1 MIASDPFIFPRS
13 LSSHDSSKIKHAVIA
28 ISVFLLRAYLCSIL
42 GIRSDKEEW
51 KQEKAKERKKNGRD
65 PLPWI
70 SSPFPLG
77 EEEGRNNILW
87 TERLLC
93 AATFREYW
101 ITLEERI
108 IESWAGFAP
117 RREMEI
123 KMHRVVHDERG
134 PAWIIGMKIERA
146 EANGWN
152 HSRTD
157 KKPQVTIPGGLL
169 ARIGRRSSTRRESD
183 VRVERIGKKGPEGDS
198 SKRLHFPFH
207 RDRTFQS
214 ASFVPSHVSS
224 PPQWRILDLENGYT
238 VLYSLF
244 FLERNPRH
252 VGFWQWQLTRYIKMS
267 TSVINMP
274 TRIIISIIVNPT
286 DSWFLWTIKGKK
298 TQIEIHIRIF
308 LRSMDFFH
316 SFEFA

>member
-13 LSSHDSSKIKHAVIA
+13 LSSYDSSKIKHAVIA

-42 GIRSDKEEW
+42 GIRSSILGQRRMETRKG
-51 KQEKAKERKKNGRD
+51 KRKKKNERD
-65 PLPWI
+65 PLPRI

-224 PPQWRILDLENGYT
+224 PLNGGFWKMDIGCYILY
-238 VLYSLF
+238 F
-244 FLERNPRH
+244 FL
-252 VGFWQWQLTRYIKMS
+252 S
-267 TSVINMP
+267 
-274 TRIIISIIVNPT
+274 
-286 DSWFLWTIKGKK
+286 
-298 TQIEIHIRIF
+298 EIQGT
-308 LRSMDFFH
+308 
-316 SFEFA
+316 